1 MYRFK
6 SQFQGFLLQ
15 VLTPKNFYKPA
26 TIRANWMNSSGVGSK
41 LDFIVSESFLD
52 RVNTIDIDASLKLS
66 FMGGLI
72 KISGSAGYLHD
83 GQYNTLLI
91 FIGTL

>member
-1 MYRFK
+1 
-6 SQFQGFLLQ
+6 
-15 VLTPKNFYKPA
+15 
-26 TIRANWMNSSGVGSK
+26 MNSSGVGSK

-83 GQYNTLLI
+83 GQYNT
-91 FIGTL
+91 